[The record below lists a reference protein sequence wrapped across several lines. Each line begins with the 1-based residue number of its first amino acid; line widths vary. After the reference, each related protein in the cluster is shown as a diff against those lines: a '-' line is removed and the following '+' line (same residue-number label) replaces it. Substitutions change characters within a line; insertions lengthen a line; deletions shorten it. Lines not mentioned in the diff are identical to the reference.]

1 MTGNGQDSWRVVLS
15 SRKQPHDT
23 LGGHHDA
30 HPPFGGRLAAVAT
43 TALALGPDALAAPG
57 RRRRA
62 RSAEGGQA
70 VLDWEQVS
78 FDTVYGVLGT
88 TPPRTGIPVGAPVL
102 GFVSLALY
110 RAASWSAHLGSSSE
124 SAAVAQAAHD
134 VLLAYYPGQAGPLRP
149 PSTTRWTRSAPATP
163 APRAAAS
170 APRPP
175 ARCSRSREDDGFLDL
190 SVTYSKPNTAPY
202 WQPATVTTPMSVA
215 GPMLAPWLGSL
226 RNLVVTAEDIPGPYS
241 LGSTAWA
248 DDYEEV
254 RAVGSNNSTVRTP
267 AQAATAL
274 FHNTTNAARTLGDS
288 MIRYLGAH
296 PQGILET
303 SRIFAQMH
311 GALADSLICAWQ
323 QKRDVGF
330 WRPFQAISGQY
341 DDGNPVTIPQPGWTP
356 LIQNPPYSDYLSGHG
371 SATSPQIE
379 VIRRTFGEDT
389 ALDLRSPRWVRGPTP
404 GCRRSST
411 RRSTPGSGAD
421 CTTGRR

>member
-1 MTGNGQDSWRVVLS
+1 MMLTRRSVVGS
-15 SRKQPHDT
+15 
-23 LGGHHDA
+23 
-30 HPPFGGRLAAVAT
+30 AAVAT

-134 VLLAYYPGQAGPLRP
+134 VLLAYYPGQAGPLQTALDNTMDAVGPGQARTKG
-149 PSTTRWTRSAPATP
+149 SRIGAD
-163 APRAAAS
+163 AARDMLAS
-170 APRPP
+170 RK
-175 ARCSRSREDDGFLDL
+175 DDGYLD
-190 SVTYSKPNTAPY
+190 SSIQYSKPNTAPY
-202 WQPATVTTPMSVA
+202 WQPSTVTTPMSVA
-215 GPMLAPWLGSL
+215 GPMVGAWLGSL
-226 RNLVVTAEDIPGPYS
+226 RNLVVTAEDINGPYS
-241 LGSTAWA
+241 LASTAWA

-267 AQAATAL
+267 GQTATAL

-311 GALADSLICAWQ
+311 GALADSVICAWQ

-341 DDGNPVTIPQPGWTP
+341 DDGNPGTIPQPGWTP

-371 SATSPQIE
+371 CATSPQIE

-389 ALDLRSPRWVRGPTP
+389 PLDLRSPTLGTRTYARLSEIEHEAFHARIWGGLHYRQAMTDAYDMGHQTAVRV
-404 GCRRSST
+404 RE
-411 RRSTPGSGAD
+411 ALD
-421 CTTGRR
+421 